1 MKILAARSGDA
12 PVFMAISSSSR
23 LKIGTRNLS
32 VIFKQSLNSVLPQT
46 VLIGFGAGLLYCG
59 FLVNPIQ
66 S

>member
-32 VIFKQSLNSVLPQT
+32 VIFKQSLISTRVT
-46 VLIGFGAGLLYCG
+46 DHGAATTGESPDQVIKDG
-59 FLVNPIQ
+59 R
-66 S
+66 